1 MFLKLVGAACGRS
14 VKSAPSLEGTE
25 TTNAKEVVSMKS
37 HGRMIG
43 AIAVFFFFMG
53 VLGVVSS
60 DAADIKKPAD
70 YPKRKIE
77 MNLWYG
83 PGGGSD
89 IFARTIGIPARRYLK
104 PAPLIIINIP
114 GAAGVNGMLY
124 TMEQPADGYTIT
136 CLVNDLPINDLL
148 KRGKYQGKLVT
159 IDDFVPIV
167 CIQRDIAGIQVSGK
181 KSLSKG
187 TPFKDISDFISY
199 AKANPGK
206 VTIGGTGSAG
216 FDEIVT
222 AMFTKAAGIEV
233 KYVPFDSAGKM
244 HAQVLGGH
252 IDAMFEEFGPT
263 VSLLERG
270 DVKMLVMFKEDRVKD
285 ERFADIPAAPE
296 LGWDVTMGR
305 WRGFGAKKGTAP
317 EVIEYLH
324 QVFKKAAT
332 HSLYKGMEEA
342 RLLNLRPGYMGP
354 EEFTEFIKKEKEIFR
369 PILKDL
375 GYLK

>member
-1 MFLKLVGAACGRS
+1 MTRRPRRF
-14 VKSAPSLEGTE
+14 
-25 TTNAKEVVSMKS
+25 
-37 HGRMIG
+37 IG
-43 AIAVFFFFMG
+43 AMVAFLFLAGILVAS
-53 VLGVVSS
+53 VSL
-60 DAADIKKPAD
+60 AADIKKSAD

-104 PAPLIIINIP
+104 PAPLVIVNIP

-124 TMEQPADGYTIT
+124 TMEQPADGYTLT

-148 KRGKYQGKLVT
+148 KRGKYQGKFVT

-167 CIQRDIAGIQVSGK
+167 CIQRDIAGIQVNGK
-181 KSLSKG
+181 KSHCRKA
-187 TPFKDISDFISY
+187 PFKDINDLVSY

-222 AMFTKAAGIEV
+222 AMFTKAAGIDV
-233 KYVPFDSAGKM
+233 KYVPYDSAGKM
-244 HAQVLGGH
+244 HAQLLGGH

-285 ERFADIPAAPE
+285 KRFENIPAAPE

-324 QVFKKAAT
+324 QVFKKAST

-342 RLLNLRPGYMGP
+342 RLLNLRQGYMGP
-354 EEFTEFIKKEKEIFR
+354 EEFTEFIKKEKETFR
-369 PILKDL
+369 PILKEL

>member
-1 MFLKLVGAACGRS
+1 MAQRYKGLI
-14 VKSAPSLEGTE
+14 GT
-25 TTNAKEVVSMKS
+25 AL
-37 HGRMIG
+37 
-43 AIAVFFFFMG
+43 AVFFFAAILAPVT
-53 VLGVVSS
+53 VLAG
-60 DAADIKKPAD
+60 DIKKPAD
-70 YPKRKIE
+70 YPTRKIE

-89 IFARTIGIPARRYLK
+89 IFARTIGIPARRYLN
-104 PAPLIIINIP
+104 PAPLVIINIP

-124 TMEQPADGYTIT
+124 TMEQPADGYSIT

-148 KRGKYQGKLVT
+148 KRAKYEGKTVT
-159 IDDFVPIV
+159 IDDFVPIA

-181 KSLSKG
+181 KSHARG
-187 TPFKDISDFISY
+187 EPFKDINDLVTY

-206 VTIGGTGSAG
+206 VSIGGTGSAG

-222 AMFTKAAGIEV
+222 AMFTKAAGIDV

-270 DVKMLVMFKEDRVKD
+270 DIRMLVMFKEDRVKD
-285 ERFADIPAAPE
+285 SRFTDIPAAPE
-296 LGWDVTMGR
+296 FGWDVTMGR
-305 WRGFGAKKGTAP
+305 WRGFGAKKGTPP
-317 EVIEYLH
+317 EIIEFLH
-324 QVFKKAAT
+324 QVFKRAST
-332 HSLYKGMEEA
+332 HSLYKGMEKS
-342 RLLNLRPGYMGP
+342 RLLDLRPGYMGP
-354 EEFTEFIKKEKEIFR
+354 GEFADFIKKEKAAFE